1 MKAVM
6 NPQLFLSGFKN
17 GPVHTWR
24 TKIELAHPH
33 VSDGIRIHSGDAR
46 LTRCAA
52 AHIGYCSPRL
62 DTFFSTSPDSKESG
76 FTCTVYTLSDLLRI
90 FFSTLESGLQNIR
103 IRCWVGVDVCRIRK
117 NKISELKNIRI
128 RVDAALQSSVVH
140 NSIEVFILF
149 FTCNICFKSIYPC
162 SIGFGFLSK
171 IFKKLHTA
179 GLPPNN

>member
-62 DTFFSTSPDSKESG
+62 DTFFSTSQIQKNPDSRAPSTRYRICYGFFFFHSG
-76 FTCTVYTLSDLLRI
+76 ERIAKYPDSLLSWH
-90 FFSTLESGLQNIR
+90 G
-103 IRCWVGVDVCRIRK
+103 CK
-117 NKISELKNIRI
+117 P
-128 RVDAALQSSVVH
+128 
-140 NSIEVFILF
+140 
-149 FTCNICFKSIYPC
+149 YPE
-162 SIGFGFLSK
+162 K
-171 IFKKLHTA
+171 
-179 GLPPNN
+179 